1 YYTPFI
7 SILQTD
13 RLVTGVNKV
22 QKTKGL
28 NDRRYIQI
36 GLKIAY
42 YRKMNGMTQEQLAE
56 LAGISSGYLSQVETP
71 TLVQPISLKTL
82 FAIADLLHIPPA
94 KFLEFEEP

>member
-1 YYTPFI
+1 M
-7 SILQTD
+7 
-13 RLVTGVNKV
+13 
-22 QKTKGL
+22 QKTKDL

-56 LAGISSGYLSQVETP
+56 LVGISPGYLSQVETP

-82 FAIADLLHIPPA
+82 FAIADLFHMPPA